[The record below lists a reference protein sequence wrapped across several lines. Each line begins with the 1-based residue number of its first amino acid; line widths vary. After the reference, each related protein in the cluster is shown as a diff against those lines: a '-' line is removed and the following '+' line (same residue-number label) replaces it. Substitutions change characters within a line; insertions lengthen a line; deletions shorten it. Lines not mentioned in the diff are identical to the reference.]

1 MFRRSLWL
9 ALCFALL
16 LATTSLALA
25 DGEITVTQD
34 RVTTRFQEHIT
45 FSLEAQGSTSDIVKV
60 TLYNRVGNQPALNY
74 AYPRFEPGRSIKA
87 EYVWDARKSY
97 LPPGVTLT
105 YYYLLEDAEGHQL
118 KTEPKTFVYT
128 DDRHQWRSRI
138 AGKLSLNWYQ
148 GTDAFGQELFAAAQT
163 GLAQLE
169 RDAGVTVQQPI
180 SIWIY
185 HSYEELRQSIEPGAK
200 EWTGG
205 VSYSELGVILIGVP
219 ENRLAW
225 GKRAVAHELS
235 HVVIY
240 QATYNPFGDIPRWLN
255 EGLAMYAEGP
265 LEQEYSS
272 ALQRAAAQG
281 KLISLKSLASN
292 FPADPAQA
300 TLSYAQ
306 SYSVVKYLID
316 AYGRDKMAALLATF
330 KEGSTYDGALR
341 KVYGLNTEELDAA
354 WQASLGVKP
363 AATPTPTP
371 RTRVTP
377 TPRPGRQPTPIMP
390 AMPIDLR
397 SVATV
402 AALVGLSAGCL
413 VIAIILLVLVTYLFT
428 RQKR

>member
-1 MFRRSLWL
+1 MMKRSFSL
-9 ALCFALL
+9 AFCLILL
-16 LATTSLALA
+16 LATTGLALA
-25 DGEITVTQD
+25 DGEINVTQEK
-34 RVTTRFQEHIT
+34 VTAKFREHIT
-45 FSLEAQGSTSDIVKV
+45 FSLEAQSAVSNIARV
-60 TLYNRVGNQPALNY
+60 TLYYRVGNQPALSY
-74 AYPRFEPGRSIKA
+74 AYPKFEPGRSIKA
-87 EYVWDARKSY
+87 EHVWDTKRSY
-97 LPPGVTLT
+97 LPPGVTIT
-105 YYYLLEDAEGHQL
+105 YYYLLEDTDGHQL
-118 KTEPKTFVYT
+118 KTEPKTFTYT
-128 DDRHQWRSRI
+128 DDRHQWRSRS
-138 AGKLSLNWYQ
+138 ADKLSLNWYQ
-148 GTDAFGQELFAAAQT
+148 GSDAFGQELFIAAQT

-205 VSYSELGVILIGVP
+205 VSYSEMGVILIGVP

-235 HVVIY
+235 HVVIH

-265 LEQEYSS
+265 LEQEYTT
-272 ALQRAAAQG
+272 ALQRALAQG
-281 KLISLKSLASN
+281 KLISLKSLSSN

-316 AYGRDKMAALLATF
+316 TYGRDKMAALLATF

-354 WQASLGVKP
+354 WQSSLGVKP

-371 RTRVTP
+371 RRQVTP
-377 TPRPGRQPTPIMP
+377 TPRPGVQPTPIIP
-390 AMPIDLR
+390 VVPTDLR
-397 SVATV
+397 SIAIVT
-402 AALVGLSAGCL
+402 ALACLSAVCL
-413 VIAIILLVLVTYLFT
+413 VVAVVLLVLITYLFVS
-428 RQKR
+428 RS